1 MTNNV
6 SHVLELTNVT
16 VKYGI
21 GTPFEKVALKN
32 INIGFPKGKI
42 TGIIGHTGSGKST
55 LAMLLNGLLKPTEG
69 VIKYEGGDIH
79 KDKETT
85 NKLRFK
91 VGLVFQY
98 PEYQL
103 FEETVEKDIG
113 FGPRNMGLSE
123 EEVADRVKKAAI
135 FCGLDEKAL
144 KSSPFE
150 ISGGQ
155 KRRAAIAGVIAMEPN
170 VLVLDEPA
178 AGLDPAGREEILGGL
193 TKYKEET
200 GSTLILI
207 SHSMEDIAKYSDYI
221 LVLKDGKIF
230 DFGTVEE
237 IFSKADRLFEASL
250 DLPQITKLF
259 IELKKRGLVD
269 RTDIYTVNYGAK
281 VLISLL
287 KSKDNIND

>member
-1 MTNNV
+1 MTDTITNA
-6 SHVLELTNVT
+6 LELDKVT

-21 GTPFEKVALKN
+21 GTPFEKTALDN
-32 INIGFPKGKI
+32 MSIGFPKGKI

-69 VIKYEGGDIH
+69 TVKFEGVDIH
-79 KDKETT
+79 KDKEFT

-103 FEETVEKDIG
+103 FEETVERDIG
-113 FGPRNMGLSE
+113 FGPKNMNLGE
-123 EEVADRVKKAAI
+123 KEVAERVKKAAV
-135 FCGLDEKAL
+135 FCGLDEKTL
-144 KSSPFE
+144 KASPFE

-155 KRRAAIAGVIAMEPN
+155 KRRAAIAGVIAMEPE

-178 AGLDPAGREEILGGL
+178 AGLDPSGKEEILGGL
-193 TKYKEET
+193 SKYKEET

-221 LVLKDGKIF
+221 HVLKEGKIF

-237 IFSKADRLFEASL
+237 IFSKADRLFKASL

-259 IELKKRGLVD
+259 IELKKRNIVD

-287 KSKDNIND
+287 KSKEN